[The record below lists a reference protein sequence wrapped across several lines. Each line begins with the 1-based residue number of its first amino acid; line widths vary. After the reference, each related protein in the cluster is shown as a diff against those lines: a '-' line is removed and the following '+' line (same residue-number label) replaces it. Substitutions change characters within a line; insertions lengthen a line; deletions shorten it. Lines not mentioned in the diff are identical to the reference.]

1 MKQIVRALDVGAH
14 RLHREKLATRH
25 LLERGGMEYVVDAGH
40 CVRNGLRVTDVAD
53 VEFHL
58 VGVLR
63 ILRLQLM
70 AHIVLFLLVAG
81 EDADLTDIAG
91 QEVLEHGVAEAAG
104 AAGDE

>member
-1 MKQIVRALDVGAH
+1 
-14 RLHREKLATRH
+14 
-25 LLERGGMEYVVDAGH
+25 MEYVVDAGH
-40 CVRNGLRVTDVAD
+40 GVRGGLWVTDVSD

-58 VGVLR
+58 IGVLR

-70 AHIVLFLLVAG
+70 AHIVLLFPVAG
-81 EDADLTDIAG
+81 ENVDLTDIRR